1 MGAAL
6 AGRGA
11 HVYIEN
17 MNACHFRLQ
26 RPPAR
31 TNLACMDKPRPPIP
45 FASAPLP
52 IRLALGFTLLG
63 LCLWLPAFA
72 ALFR

>member
-1 MGAAL
+1 M
-6 AGRGA
+6 R
-11 HVYIEN
+11 
-17 MNACHFRLQ
+17 MCTPRLQ

-31 TNLACMDKPRPPIP
+31 PNLRRMDKPRPPIP

-52 IRLALGFTLLG
+52 VRLVLGFTLLAF
-63 LCLWLPAFA
+63 CMWLPAFA